1 MGNTAILEQVA
12 QRWTHN
18 GGGSLP
24 VRLDRT
30 VNVVAFPKELGKA
43 ETLVCKLPQH
53 GRAPMRFRSTPW
65 SWHAGAVF

>member
-43 ETLVCKLPQH
+43 ELLVCKLPQR

-65 SWHAGAVF
+65 SRHAGAVF